1 MPATVA
7 GDADW
12 GKLQVTD
19 GTPDY
24 GPVVD
29 RGEANEQIFTVT
41 LNKYGSGSGAV
52 NVFIRGS
59 AAGFAQHDV
68 SPAWQAYTEPVQDAW
83 RYIQVKLEE
92 AV

>member
-1 MPATVA
+1 M
-7 GDADW
+7 
-12 GKLQVTD
+12 TD
-19 GTPDY
+19 GTPVY

-29 RGEANEQIFTVT
+29 RGESNEQVFTITVD
-41 LNKYGSGSGAV
+41 KYGAGSGAV

-59 AAGFAQHDV
+59 ASSFGQHDV
-68 SPAWQAYTEPVQDAW
+68 SPAWQAYTAPVQDFW

>member
-1 MPATVA
+1 MATIV

-12 GKLQVTD
+12 GQLQVDD
-19 GTPDY
+19 GTPVY
-24 GPVVD
+24 GSVVD
-29 RGEANEQIFTVT
+29 RGEANEQVFTIT
-41 LNKYGSGSGAV
+41 INKYGSGSGNV
-52 NVFIRGS
+52 NAFIRGS
-59 AAGFAQHDV
+59 ASSFAQHDV

>member
-1 MPATVA
+1 VVD
-7 GDADW
+7 DADW
-12 GKLQVTD
+12 GKLQVTS

-24 GPVVD
+24 SPVVD
-29 RGEANEQIFTVT
+29 RGEASETVFTGT
-41 LNKYGSGSGAV
+41 INKYGAGSGSV

-59 AAGFAQHDV
+59 GTAFGQHDV
-68 SPAWQAYTEPVQDAW
+68 SPAWQAYTAPVQQFW